1 MCSKSPALLCP
12 ALGRTKTRYGHVAA
26 DYLVIQFRI
35 RVVPIEVVNVL
46 TVRSRLFW
54 FLFLCEASR
63 RAEMWLFELRM
74 EVRSLATSLSFFLT
88 AVTAEI

>member
-1 MCSKSPALLCP
+1 
-12 ALGRTKTRYGHVAA
+12 
-26 DYLVIQFRI
+26 VIQFRI

-74 EVRSLATSLSFFLT
+74 EVRSLATSLSFFFDGRYRAKLLRRSNKKP
-88 AVTAEI
+88 AEI